1 MIGSSCSSD
10 EMEFNSLLKPMSLK
24 EMDLWNNYNYEV
36 SLLAQA
42 IQDPDKLIDFL
53 GNAYSEEKRK
63 SLMLSIT
70 IAMKDSEYPPKKIN
84 KTFCLHLIRKMKVKT
99 MSYIFIIL
107 HYNLIP
113 FNS

>member
-84 KTFCLHLIRKMKVKT
+84 KTLPNLRKKCRTNRKPSRLKQFRSAHSCLR
-99 MSYIFIIL
+99 
-107 HYNLIP
+107 
-113 FNS
+113 